1 MEARLIGKVV
11 SRRFRVEEVIGS
23 GGMAVVYRA
32 FDLKTHQTVALKV
45 LREEYEHD
53 EEYRER
59 FQREAEVGR
68 RLNHPNIVNLVD
80 SGAVGGVRYI
90 ALEYVDGKTLK
101 EIIQQKGTMQQEEAV
116 HYALQILAALGHAHS
131 RKIIHRDIKP
141 QNLMVTRSGQLKMGD
156 FGIAGIADTKTL
168 TGDGSV
174 IGSVHYFS
182 PEQAKGM
189 RATEA
194 SDLYSVGVILYEM
207 LTGHVPFQGETAVS
221 VAMMHLMKEPT
232 PVEEEAEVSPAL
244 AKIIRKA
251 LEKQPQNRYQSA
263 DAMIRDLR
271 RGLRHPDGAF
281 MDNEKRRRSAPAGTE
296 RPQTDRRM
304 GTVILCLAIVLAVL
318 AGFAGYRLYRTLFVV
333 SDVPDL
339 AGLDAS
345 GAEKMLSGS
354 DLQMGVQWEYDDA
367 VAEGYVIGQ
376 EPAAGQTV
384 DKGST
389 VLVRLSMGSDMI
401 MVPYVAGMTQQEAEA
416 LITGNGFTV
425 GTVTGTV
432 SEVIRGMVV
441 SQEPEAGARR
451 KAGEAVNLTVSVGR
465 VVVPELTNVREEEA
479 LQRIEQVGLSAG
491 EVTYRDTRSPTQDGV
506 VLEQSLPQF
515 MEVEPGQ
522 VISLAVGRYR
532 QWDKTYAVSAE
543 VDVPE
548 SGCAIRITLV
558 DDAAENEMYSARHGT
573 PGPVQISVTLRSET
587 SGPKKWRLYVDG
599 NLKEEHEITIL

>member
-1 MEARLIGKVV
+1 MESRLIGKVV

-101 EIIQQKGTMQQEEAV
+101 DIIQQQGTMQQEEAV

-207 LTGHVPFQGETAVS
+207 LTGHVPFEGETAVS

-244 AKIIRKA
+244 AKIIHKA
-251 LEKQPQNRYQSA
+251 LAKQPQERYQSA
-263 DAMIRDLR
+263 EAMIRDLR

-281 MDNEKRRRSAPAGTE
+281 MDNEKHRRSTQEKGDHAPVNK
-296 RPQTDRRM
+296 RQR
-304 GTVILCLAIVLAVL
+304 ILILSLAVL
-318 AGFAGYRLYRTLFVV
+318 LAALVCFAGYRLYRTLFVI

-339 AGLDAS
+339 TGLDAA

-354 DLQMGVQWEYDDA
+354 DLQMGVQWEYDES

-376 EPAAGQTV
+376 EPAAGTTV
-384 DKGST
+384 NKDSS
-389 VLVRLSMGSDMI
+389 VLVRLSMGSNMI
-401 MVPYVAGMTQQEAEA
+401 MVPYVSGMTQQEAET
-416 LITGNGFTV
+416 LITESGFTV
-425 GTVTGTV
+425 GEITGSV
-432 SEVIRGMVV
+432 SEVIRGMVI

-451 KAGEAVNLTVSVGR
+451 RTGEAVNLTVSIGR
-465 VVVPELTNVREEEA
+465 VIVPELTNLREEEA
-479 LQRIEQVGLSAG
+479 LQRIEQVGLAAG
-491 EVTYRDTRSPTQDGV
+491 EISYRETRSPSQDGV

-515 MEVEPGQ
+515 MDVEPGQ
-522 VISLAVGRYR
+522 VISLTVGRYR
-532 QWDKTYAVSAE
+532 QWDKTYAVQAE

-548 SGCAIRITLV
+548 SGCTIRVTLV
-558 DDAAENEMYSARHGT
+558 DDATETEMYSARHET
-573 PGPVQISVTLRSET
+573 PGTAEISVTLRSET
-587 SGPKKWRLYVDG
+587 SGPKKWRLYIDG

>member
-281 MDNEKRRRSAPAGTE
+281 MDNEKRRRSAPA
-296 RPQTDRRM
+296 
-304 GTVILCLAIVLAVL
+304 
-318 AGFAGYRLYRTLFVV
+318 
-333 SDVPDL
+333 
-339 AGLDAS
+339 
-345 GAEKMLSGS
+345 AEKPSWRSG
-354 DLQMGVQWEYDDA
+354 
-367 VAEGYVIGQ
+367 
-376 EPAAGQTV
+376 
-384 DKGST
+384 
-389 VLVRLSMGSDMI
+389 
-401 MVPYVAGMTQQEAEA
+401 
-416 LITGNGFTV
+416 
-425 GTVTGTV
+425 
-432 SEVIRGMVV
+432 RG
-441 SQEPEAGARR
+441 R
-451 KAGEAVNLTVSVGR
+451 
-465 VVVPELTNVREEEA
+465 
-479 LQRIEQVGLSAG
+479 
-491 EVTYRDTRSPTQDGV
+491 
-506 VLEQSLPQF
+506 
-515 MEVEPGQ
+515 
-522 VISLAVGRYR
+522 
-532 QWDKTYAVSAE
+532 
-543 VDVPE
+543 
-548 SGCAIRITLV
+548 
-558 DDAAENEMYSARHGT
+558 SARSRR
-573 PGPVQISVTLRSET
+573 PRIPCCQ
-587 SGPKKWRLYVDG
+587 W
-599 NLKEEHEITIL
+599 

>member
-194 SDLYSVGVILYEM
+194 SDLYSVGVIL
-207 LTGHVPFQGETAVS
+207 
-221 VAMMHLMKEPT
+221 
-232 PVEEEAEVSPAL
+232 
-244 AKIIRKA
+244 
-251 LEKQPQNRYQSA
+251 
-263 DAMIRDLR
+263 
-271 RGLRHPDGAF
+271 
-281 MDNEKRRRSAPAGTE
+281 
-296 RPQTDRRM
+296 
-304 GTVILCLAIVLAVL
+304 
-318 AGFAGYRLYRTLFVV
+318 
-333 SDVPDL
+333 
-339 AGLDAS
+339 
-345 GAEKMLSGS
+345 
-354 DLQMGVQWEYDDA
+354 
-367 VAEGYVIGQ
+367 
-376 EPAAGQTV
+376 
-384 DKGST
+384 
-389 VLVRLSMGSDMI
+389 
-401 MVPYVAGMTQQEAEA
+401 
-416 LITGNGFTV
+416 
-425 GTVTGTV
+425 
-432 SEVIRGMVV
+432 
-441 SQEPEAGARR
+441 
-451 KAGEAVNLTVSVGR
+451 
-465 VVVPELTNVREEEA
+465 
-479 LQRIEQVGLSAG
+479 
-491 EVTYRDTRSPTQDGV
+491 
-506 VLEQSLPQF
+506 
-515 MEVEPGQ
+515 
-522 VISLAVGRYR
+522 
-532 QWDKTYAVSAE
+532 
-543 VDVPE
+543 
-548 SGCAIRITLV
+548 
-558 DDAAENEMYSARHGT
+558 
-573 PGPVQISVTLRSET
+573 
-587 SGPKKWRLYVDG
+587 
-599 NLKEEHEITIL
+599 

>member
-1 MEARLIGKVV
+1 MESRLIGKVV

-101 EIIQQKGTMQQEEAV
+101 EIIQQQGTMQQEEAV

-207 LTGHVPFQGETAVS
+207 LTGHVPFEGETAVS

-244 AKIIRKA
+244 AKIIHKA
-251 LEKQPQNRYQSA
+251 LAKLPQERYQSA

-281 MDNEKRRRSAPAGTE
+281 MDSEKRRRGTQERGDHAPVTG
-296 RPQTDRRM
+296 RQR
-304 GTVILCLAIVLAVL
+304 ILILSLAAVL
-318 AGFAGYRLYRTLFVV
+318 AALACFAGYRLYRTVFVV

-339 AGLDAS
+339 AGLDAA

-354 DLQMGVQWEYDDA
+354 DLQMGVQWEYDET
-367 VAEGYVIGQ
+367 VAEGFVIGQ
-376 EPAAGQTV
+376 EPEAGTTV
-384 DKGST
+384 DKGSSI
-389 VLVRLSMGSDMI
+389 LVRLSMGSNMI
-401 MVPYVAGMTQQEAEA
+401 MVPYVSGMTQQEAET
-416 LITGNGFTV
+416 LITESGFTV
-425 GTVTGTV
+425 GEITGSV
-432 SEVIRGMVV
+432 SEVIRGMVI

-451 KAGEAVNLTVSVGR
+451 RTGEAVNLTVSIGR
-465 VVVPELTNVREEEA
+465 VIVPELTNLREEEA
-479 LQRIEQVGLSAG
+479 LQRIEQVGLAAG
-491 EVTYRDTRSPTQDGV
+491 EIAYRETRSPTQDGV

-515 MEVEPGQ
+515 MDVEPGQ
-522 VISLAVGRYR
+522 VISLTVGRYR
-532 QWDKTYAVSAE
+532 QWDKTYAIQAE

-548 SGCAIRITLV
+548 SGCTIRVTLV
-558 DDAAENEMYSARHGT
+558 DGAAETEMYSARHET
-573 PGPVQISVTLRSET
+573 PGAAAISVTLRSET